1 MPLRTKHDTAYRMP
15 ARKKVEIGTREC
27 GLYTIVNVDYAITQL
42 KEVRRNVR
50 GEHKKRIDSALTIL
64 GMIASET
71 KQIYGIPEVEAG
83 DFVVKN
89 RIS

>member
-1 MPLRTKHDTAYRMP
+1 MP
-15 ARKKVEIGTREC
+15 AQKNVEIGTREC
-27 GLYTIVNVDYAITQL
+27 GLYTIVNVDYAVAQL

-50 GEHKKRIDSALTIL
+50 GEHKKRIDTALAIL

-71 KQIYGIPEVEAG
+71 KQIYGIAEAEAG

-89 RIS
+89 RIP